1 MARVRYTG
9 DVRMEMTAELLIDYP
24 APSFVSLPVRLLL
37 TGLTFD
43 GTAVI
48 AHIRK
53 RAHFCFVD
61 DGSDDSGGVASML
74 KEIKIESE
82 IGEKGRGKQVL
93 KNVGK
98 VERFVL
104 DRVRRILEDEFV
116 FPSSWTFL
124 L

>member
-1 MARVRYTG
+1 M
-9 DVRMEMTAELLIDYP
+9 
-24 APSFVSLPVRLLL
+24 
-37 TGLTFD
+37 TFD

-48 AHIRK
+48 AHIGK

-61 DGSDDSGGVASML
+61 NDHDHHDHQGHYGGGLGSGGDGIASML
-74 KEIKIESE
+74 KEIRIDSE
-82 IGEKGRGKQVL
+82 IGEKGKGKQVL

-98 VERFVL
+98 VKDFVL